1 MASWAQGYPSLIT
14 DCPTYNP
21 HPEWPRYYSP
31 ADVTNEQLYK
41 VLDVVLTELKDIFV
55 DQHWHVGGDE
65 PHYQC
70 WDLNEKIV
78 NYKMKQGNWTNNQL
92 YSYFSHRYGAIVR
105 NHNKSRI
112 GWDEMYTIG
121 GKMPPTPGHD
131 DDDSIVHVWTDNTK
145 LAEVVH
151 AGLRGIISE
160 NWYLNNGGDWTKY
173 YNDDPMSYLSKN
185 ATSVEKDRVLGGEA
199 CMWMS
204 AFDSSSNMS
213 PTIWPNA
220 AAVAERLW
228 SGKENVQTVDKART
242 RLSQQRCRMIRRG
255 VAASPIAED
264 YCDDSLYVRK
274 SRSFVYP
281 GDFPVDPETP
291 GP

>member
-1 MASWAQGYPSLIT
+1 MNSHSSLSLSSPYSFFPPVFLPFPLSLFLFPFGLLFFLSHTLYHTPHSVRIVPEFDLPAHMASWAQGYPSLIT

-145 LAEVVH
+145 LEDIVQ
-151 AGLRGIISE
+151 AGKKML
-160 NWYLNNGGDWTKY
+160 Y
-173 YNDDPMSYLSKN
+173 
-185 ATSVEKDRVLGGEA
+185 RVLH
-199 CMWMS
+199 
-204 AFDSSSNMS
+204 
-213 PTIWPNA
+213 
-220 AAVAERLW
+220 
-228 SGKENVQTVDKART
+228 
-242 RLSQQRCRMIRRG
+242 
-255 VAASPIAED
+255 
-264 YCDDSLYVRK
+264 
-274 SRSFVYP
+274 FVW
-281 GDFPVDPETP
+281 
-291 GP
+291 